1 MASYTAQQLNG
12 EGTPTEVLTGQKTFT
27 LTNPLSSSAYFTV
40 ETVRDSNSFY
50 ILSRALHVNSSLA
63 SNTVTCDVGPVG
75 FPYTATIKDVPGGA
89 VSTDGNGS
97 GIEIAITSTGW
108 DGVLNSGTGTITKVV
123 VIDGGEGY
131 VAGDTVTIARGTP
144 GVQGLGFTNAD
155 NPLILTISAG
165 NLKTSP
171 TNALGSYATFT
182 NITASSL
189 ITSSYISSVV
199 VPSGGSSYKFTPTA
213 TVAISSSML
222 RATGGM
228 TLTIS

>member
-1 MASYTAQQLNG
+1 MATYTAQQLNG
-12 EGTPTEVLTGQKTFT
+12 AGTPTEVLTGQKTFT

-50 ILSRALHVNSSLA
+50 ILSRALTISSSLA
-63 SNTVTCDVGPVG
+63 SNTVKCDVNQ
-75 FPYTATIKDVPGGA
+75 TATISDVPGGA
-89 VSTDGNGS
+89 VSTSGNGTGI
-97 GIEIAITSTGW
+97 GIEITSTGY
-108 DGVLNSGTGTITKVV
+108 DGGGFNLSGTITKVI

-144 GVQGLGFTNAD
+144 GIQGLGFTNAD
-155 NPLILTISAG
+155 NPLILTIAAE

-171 TNALGSYATFT
+171 TNAVGAYATFT
-182 NITASSL
+182 NITASTL

-199 VPSGGSSYKFTPTA
+199 VPSGASSYKFTPTA

-222 RATGGM
+222 RATGGT